1 MEEWNRREVGSK
13 YRLTG
18 RAGAGGVALGAVE
31 KRRLIQLAVCL
42 ALFLAV
48 FLSRGTGRLAA
59 LRQELTDAIYGSVNT
74 RAVLTD
80 LGWALAT
87 DQPLRETADTLWS
100 GLFAP
105 EDALLIR
112 TAHRGAALEARLT
125 QLNTGPFSGVNQPVE
140 EQPIPDPMA
149 SSAARP
155 KPQEPEVIHMDYTGP
170 ALPDNAT
177 MDRYTL
183 GLRET
188 VTPVLGVLASGF
200 GWREHPIDGGQKF
213 HQGVDLD
220 VPTGTPVQAFADGV
234 VDYIGESEIYGQY
247 FQLIHDEGV
256 TTFYCHCSKLMVQKG
271 QNVTAG
277 QTVAEVG
284 ATGRVTGPHLHFE
297 VRKNGV
303 LLQPLYYI
311 ETKA

>member
-1 MEEWNRREVGSK
+1 MEYGKKREVLSG
-13 YRLTG
+13 YRSAG
-18 RAGAGGVALGAVE
+18 RQRGVVLGKTE

-42 ALFLAV
+42 ALFLTV
-48 FLSRGTGRLAA
+48 FLSRGTGRLSA
-59 LRQELTDAIYGSVNT
+59 LRRELYDAVYGSADV
-74 RAVLTD
+74 RAVCTD
-80 LGWALAT
+80 LSWALAT
-87 DQPLRETADTLWS
+87 DQPLRVTADTLWN

-105 EDALLIR
+105 EDGAR
-112 TAHRGAALEARLT
+112 TGTARRGTALEARLT
-125 QLNTGPFSGVNQPVE
+125 QLNTGTFPGMAQPAPEAV
-140 EQPIPDPMA
+140 PDPMA
-149 SSAARP
+149 SSGARP

-177 MDRYTL
+177 MDRYAL
-183 GLRET
+183 GLEET

-220 VPTGTPVQAFADGV
+220 VPTGTPVLAFADGV
-234 VDYIGESEIYGQY
+234 VDYIGESEVYGQY
-247 FQLIHDEGV
+247 LQLSHSGNV
-256 TTFYCHCSKLMVQKG
+256 TTFYCHCSRLMVQEG
-271 QNVTAG
+271 QSVTAG
-277 QTVAEVG
+277 QPVAEVG